1 MRRRFR
7 RRRDRRPA
15 HDHLQAQP
23 RTSVVGDEREVPAQ
37 FNNAGQLAPI
47 LAGLANRKSGHFIY
61 GEHGRSLDR
70 PDRQEQAG
78 CCPILFRSEFISTY
92 FHAAPQQR

>member
-1 MRRRFR
+1 MWRWFR
-7 RRRDRRPA
+7 RRRDRRPT
-15 HDHLQAQP
+15 HDHPHAQP

-47 LAGLANRKSGHFIY
+47 LAGLANRKGGHFIY

-70 PDRQEQAG
+70 PECREQAEDSMDDG
-78 CCPILFRSEFISTY
+78 PCQNTPI
-92 FHAAPQQR
+92 PP